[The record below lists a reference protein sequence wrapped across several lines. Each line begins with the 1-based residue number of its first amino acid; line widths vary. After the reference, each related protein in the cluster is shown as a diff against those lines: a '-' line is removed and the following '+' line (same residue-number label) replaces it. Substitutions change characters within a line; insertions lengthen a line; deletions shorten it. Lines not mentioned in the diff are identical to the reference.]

1 MFMCGNHLAFSLC
14 RFVTVVMFVFM
25 SISALAEQSEA
36 PDPLFQDN
44 ATLEVTIEAPL
55 TTLVRKR
62 PKDDYLP
69 GVVRYTT
76 SDGST
81 VDLDLEIR
89 TRGHFRH
96 DNCDYPPLRLNFKK
110 SQTKGTLFDKQDKL
124 KLVIHCKR
132 SERFEQM
139 VLREYLAYRILNVLM
154 DMSFRV
160 RLLSVKYIN
169 TEKDNDGQVRYAF
182 LIEHKNRLAKRYD
195 LKDLEIDRTSVSSI
209 QADQLNL
216 TSLFEFLIGNTDF
229 SPIAGA
235 PNSECCH
242 NYVLFEKKDNPIFAI
257 PYDFDQSGFVDAPY
271 AVPNPNF
278 RIRSV
283 RQRHYRGRCVNNG
296 HVEASLQKFRD
307 TRAAIYALLNEQEG
321 LKPRTRNRLV
331 DYIDDFYD
339 LIDDPKAVEKKII
352 SSCI

>member
-1 MFMCGNHLAFSLC
+1 MCGNHLAFSLC
-14 RFVTVVMFVFM
+14 RSITVVIFVSM

-36 PDPLFQDN
+36 PDPLFQDD

-69 GVVRYTT
+69 GVFRYSK

-89 TRGHFRH
+89 TRGHSRH
-96 DNCDYPPLRLNFKK
+96 NNCDYPPLSLNFKK
-110 SQTKGTLFDKQDKL
+110 SQTKGTLFDNQNKL
-124 KLVIHCKR
+124 KLVIHCDF
-132 SERFEQM
+132 SERYEQM
-139 VLREYLAYRILNVLM
+139 VLREYLAYRVLNILT

-160 RLLSVKYIN
+160 RLLRVKYVN
-169 TEKDNDGQVRYAF
+169 TEKNKDGQVRYAF

-195 LKDLEIDRTSVSSI
+195 LQDLELDRTSVSSI
-209 QADQLNL
+209 KANQLNL
-216 TSLFEFLIGNTDF
+216 TSIFEFLIGNTDF

-235 PNSECCH
+235 PNDECCH
-242 NYVLFEKKDNPIFAI
+242 NYVLFGKEDHPIFAI

-271 AVPNPNF
+271 AIPNKNF

-283 RQRHYRGRCVNNG
+283 RQRHYRGRCVNNA
-296 HVEASLQKFRD
+296 HVAASLQKFRD
-307 TRAAIYALLNEQEG
+307 TREVIYALVNEQEG
-321 LKPRTRNRLV
+321 LESRTRNRLV
-331 DYIDDFYD
+331 DYIDDFYE
-339 LIDDPKAVEKKII
+339 LIDDPEAVEKKII
-352 SSCI
+352 NSCI